1 MQIRD
6 FQLERYFALHE
17 FTARYLLSASDCEAL
32 SLADLL
38 DLADDE
44 MAALW
49 RGLKLSYTESQ
60 GNTLL
65 RAEIA
70 ALYEGVTADD
80 VLIAAPEELIFI
92 AMHALLAPGDQV
104 ITLAPA
110 YQSLHEVARA
120 LGCTVTP
127 WSLTH
132 DGAGWRLD
140 LAALERLLTPRAR
153 LLVINFPHN
162 PTGFLPTR
170 AELQAILRFAIRHSL
185 FVFSDEMYRLLEY
198 DASDRLPS
206 VASLYERSL
215 ALSGLSK
222 SFALPGLRIGWLVG
236 RDRTLLRRCIAFHDY
251 TTICN
256 SAPAESLGIVA
267 LRAAEH
273 ILARN
278 LEIIRGNL
286 AVAQRFFIAHRDL
299 FTWLPPAAGSVA
311 FPQLRPDRPVA
322 DFGRELLAQKSVM
335 IVPGAM
341 FGHAGNHFRI
351 GLGRVNF
358 PAALGQV
365 EDHLANPVGGGLAP
379 EDGNTSGWRVDYT
392 AVSSVTVGAG
402 RGAVLLNNWP

>member
-60 GNTLL
+60 GHPLL

-92 AMHALLAPGDQV
+92 AMHALMAPGDQV

-153 LLVINFPHN
+153 LMVIN
-162 PTGFLPTR
+162 
-170 AELQAILRFAIRHSL
+170 
-185 FVFSDEMYRLLEY
+185 
-198 DASDRLPS
+198 
-206 VASLYERSL
+206 
-215 ALSGLSK
+215 
-222 SFALPGLRIGWLVG
+222 
-236 RDRTLLRRCIAFHDY
+236 
-251 TTICN
+251 
-256 SAPAESLGIVA
+256 
-267 LRAAEH
+267 
-273 ILARN
+273 
-278 LEIIRGNL
+278 
-286 AVAQRFFIAHRDL
+286 
-299 FTWLPPAAGSVA
+299 
-311 FPQLRPDRPVA
+311 
-322 DFGRELLAQKSVM
+322 
-335 IVPGAM
+335 
-341 FGHAGNHFRI
+341 
-351 GLGRVNF
+351 
-358 PAALGQV
+358 
-365 EDHLANPVGGGLAP
+365 
-379 EDGNTSGWRVDYT
+379 
-392 AVSSVTVGAG
+392 
-402 RGAVLLNNWP
+402 